1 MHEKTRENFI
11 NTPLIF
17 IDVDNLEGKTS
28 EDFINSLDADITPNI
43 WYNTFSS
50 VNGNERMRLVYLME
64 KNIDNE
70 HVYRYNS
77 HYIVDKLG
85 IEVDNCTFSP
95 FQFYLGTGKEQR
107 VQCVNGT
114 KHKVYDVE
122 LKEDNEQ
129 ERKSAN
135 TTYIK
140 KERNII
146 QCNCTFDNN
155 SDFMRNYWS
164 LDNREFIVKY
174 TDSIEV
180 DNCTFSP
187 FQFYLGT
194 GKEQRVQ
201 CVNGT
206 KHKVYDVELKEDNEQ
221 ERKSANTT
229 YIKKER
235 NIIQCNCTFDNNSDF
250 MRNYWSLDNREF
262 IVKYTDSI
270 EVVNNTPLKYDPAK
284 MYIELPDDYIEI
296 ERKTYTV
303 YDMRN
308 GEKTFKYK
316 DNYRWKDGEGRK
328 KKLFLTAIMRRMM
341 LPTIT
346 FEQLLFNTVWEL
358 ENFYLNTKKDYITKK
373 QVFQIVT
380 NALKENLDS
389 YKSMAKRDKRK
400 FIVNPYYNNVEGYSN
415 KQLAAM
421 AKKAIHYAEIGELY
435 DCNLTDKENL
445 KVLEEYGVKCS
456 LRTLKN
462 FRKDN
467 GISKYNKV
475 KK

>member
-1 MHEKTRENFI
+1 MSATALLLIIFLSMINVAVSHQKFTSKPSGAEIKKLTYAKKDVSIYTLTNLIACGYSFCAYYTKNSEFSMHEKSRENFI
-11 NTPLIF
+11 STPLIF

-28 EDFINSLDADITPNI
+28 EEFINSLDADITPNI

-50 VNGNERMRLVYLME
+50 VDGNERMRLVYLME
-64 KNIDNE
+64 KNIENE

-77 HYIVDKLG
+77 HHIVNKIG
-85 IEVDNCTFSP
+85 IDVDNCTFSP
-95 FQFYLGTGKEQR
+95 FQFYFGTGKQQR

-129 ERKSAN
+129 DSKIPI
-135 TTYIK
+135 TTDIK

-146 QCNCTFDNN
+146 QCNGDFDNN
-155 SDFMRNYWS
+155 SDFIRNYWN
-164 LDNREFIVKY
+164 LDNR
-174 TDSIEV
+174 
-180 DNCTFSP
+180 
-187 FQFYLGT
+187 
-194 GKEQRVQ
+194 
-201 CVNGT
+201 
-206 KHKVYDVELKEDNEQ
+206 
-221 ERKSANTT
+221 A
-229 YIKKER
+229 
-235 NIIQCNCTFDNNSDF
+235 
-250 MRNYWSLDNREF
+250 F

-270 EVVNNTPLKYDPAK
+270 EVVNNTPLNYDPTK

-303 YDMRN
+303 YDMNN

-328 KKLFLTAIMRRMM
+328 KKLFLTAIMRRMI

-380 NALKENLDS
+380 NALKEDLAS

-445 KVLEEYGVKCS
+445 VIMKQYGVKCS
-456 LRTLKN
+456 KNTLTRFKIDNGLRTYKQH
-462 FRKDN
+462 
-467 GISKYNKV
+467 SKA
-475 KK
+475 

>member
-1 MHEKTRENFI
+1 MINVAVSNQKFTTKPADAEIKKITYTKQDVSIYTLTNLISCGYAFCAYYTNNAEFSMRDKTKENFI
-11 NTPLIF
+11 GTPLIF
-17 IDVDNLEGKTS
+17 VDVDNLEGKTS
-28 EDFINSLDADITPNI
+28 EEFINSLDSDVMPNL

-50 VNGNERMRLVYLME
+50 TEGNERMRLVYLME
-64 KNIDNE
+64 KNIENE
-70 HVYRYNS
+70 NVYRYNT
-77 HYIVDKLG
+77 HYIVDKLC
-85 IEVDNCTFSP
+85 INVDNCTFSP
-95 FQFYLGTGKEQR
+95 FQFYLGTGKQQR

-114 KHKVYDVE
+114 KHKVYDIE
-122 LKEDNEQ
+122 FKEENEQ
-129 ERKSAN
+129 ESKSAN

-140 KERNII
+140 KEHNNIE
-146 QCNCTFDNN
+146 CNCTFDNN
-155 SDFMRNYWS
+155 SDFMRNYWN
-164 LDNREFIVKY
+164 LDNRAFLVKY

-180 DNCTFSP
+180 
-187 FQFYLGT
+187 
-194 GKEQRVQ
+194 
-201 CVNGT
+201 
-206 KHKVYDVELKEDNEQ
+206 
-221 ERKSANTT
+221 
-229 YIKKER
+229 I
-235 NIIQCNCTFDNNSDF
+235 
-250 MRNYWSLDNREF
+250 
-262 IVKYTDSI
+262 
-270 EVVNNTPLKYDPAK
+270 NNTPLNYDSAK
-284 MYIELPDDYIEI
+284 MYIELPEDYIEI

-303 YDMRN
+303 YEMKN

-341 LPTIT
+341 LPTIS

-373 QVFQIVT
+373 QVFQIVVS
-380 NALKENLDS
+380 ALKEDLES
-389 YKSMAKRDKRK
+389 YKTMAKRDKRK

-445 KVLEEYGVKCS
+445 KVLEEFGVKCS

>member
-1 MHEKTRENFI
+1 MITVAVSNQKFTSKPSGAEIKKITYTKKDVSIYTLTNLISCGYAFCAYYTNNSEFSMCDKTKENFI
-11 NTPLIF
+11 STPLIF
-17 IDVDNLEGKTS
+17 VDVDNLGGKTS
-28 EDFINSLDADITPNI
+28 EEFINSLDGDVMPNL

-50 VNGNERMRLVYLME
+50 SDGNERMRLVYVME

-85 IEVDNCTFSP
+85 IDVDNCTFSP
-95 FQFYLGTGKEQR
+95 FQFYFGTGKQQR

-114 KHKVYDVE
+114 KHKVFDVE

-140 KERNII
+140 EEEYII
-146 QCNCTFDNN
+146 RCNCTFDNN
-155 SDFMRNYWS
+155 SDFIRNYWN
-164 LDNREFIVKY
+164 LDNRAFILKY

-180 DNCTFSP
+180 
-187 FQFYLGT
+187 
-194 GKEQRVQ
+194 
-201 CVNGT
+201 
-206 KHKVYDVELKEDNEQ
+206 
-221 ERKSANTT
+221 
-229 YIKKER
+229 I
-235 NIIQCNCTFDNNSDF
+235 
-250 MRNYWSLDNREF
+250 
-262 IVKYTDSI
+262 
-270 EVVNNTPLKYDPAK
+270 NNTPLNYDPAK
-284 MYIELPDDYIEI
+284 MYIELPDDYIAI

-303 YDMRN
+303 YEMRN
-308 GEKTFKYK
+308 GEKNFKYK

-328 KKLFLTAIMRRMM
+328 KKLFLTAIMRRLMS
-341 LPTIT
+341 PTIT
-346 FEQLLFNTVWEL
+346 FEQLLFNTAWEF
-358 ENFYLNTKKDYITKK
+358 ENFYLNTKKDYISKK
-373 QVFQIVT
+373 QVFQIVVS
-380 NALKENLDS
+380 ALKEDLES
-389 YKSMAKRDKRK
+389 YKTMAKRDKRK

-435 DCNLTDKENL
+435 DCNLTDNENL

>member
-1 MHEKTRENFI
+1 MSNQKFTSKPASAEIKKITYTKQDVSIYTLTNLISCGYAFCAYYTNNAEFSMRDKTKENFI
-11 NTPLIF
+11 GTPLIF
-17 IDVDNLEGKTS
+17 VDVDNLDGKTS
-28 EDFINSLDADITPNI
+28 EEFINSLDSDVMPNL

-50 VNGNERMRLVYLME
+50 TEGNERMRLVYLME
-64 KNIDNE
+64 KNIENE

-85 IEVDNCTFSP
+85 INVDNCTFSP
-95 FQFYLGTGKEQR
+95 FQFYLGTGKQQR

-114 KHKVYDVE
+114 KHKVYDIE
-122 LKEDNEQ
+122 FKEENEQ
-129 ERKSAN
+129 DSKIPN
-135 TTYIK
+135 TTDIK

-146 QCNCTFDNN
+146 ECNGDFDNN
-155 SDFMRNYWS
+155 SDFMRNYWN
-164 LDNREFIVKY
+164 LDNRAFIVKY

-180 DNCTFSP
+180 
-187 FQFYLGT
+187 
-194 GKEQRVQ
+194 
-201 CVNGT
+201 
-206 KHKVYDVELKEDNEQ
+206 
-221 ERKSANTT
+221 
-229 YIKKER
+229 I
-235 NIIQCNCTFDNNSDF
+235 
-250 MRNYWSLDNREF
+250 
-262 IVKYTDSI
+262 
-270 EVVNNTPLKYDPAK
+270 NNTPLNYDPAK
-284 MYIELPDDYIEI
+284 MYIELPEDYIEI

-303 YDMRN
+303 YEMKK

-373 QVFQIVT
+373 QVFQIVVS
-380 NALKENLDS
+380 ALKEELES
-389 YKSMAKRDKRK
+389 YKSMVKRDKRK
-400 FIVNPYYNNVEGYSN
+400 FIVNPYYINVEGYSN

-445 KVLEEYGVKCS
+445 EIMKQYGVKCS
-456 LRTLKN
+456 KNTLTRFKIDNGLRTYKQ
-462 FRKDN
+462 R
-467 GISKYNKV
+467 SKA
-475 KK
+475 

>member
-1 MHEKTRENFI
+1 MINVAVSHQKFTTKPASAEIKKLTYAKKDVSIYTLTNLISCGYAFCAYYTNKAEFSMYEKSRENFI
-11 NTPLIF
+11 STPLIF

-28 EDFINSLDADITPNI
+28 EEFINSLDADITPNI

-64 KNIDNE
+64 KNIESE

-77 HYIVDKLG
+77 HHIVDQLC

-95 FQFYLGTGKEQR
+95 FQFYFGTGKEQR

-114 KHKVYDVE
+114 KHKVYDIE
-122 LKEDNEQ
+122 LKEENEQ
-129 ERKSAN
+129 ECKSAN
-135 TTYIK
+135 TTDIK
-140 KERNII
+140 KKRNII
-146 QCNCTFDNN
+146 RCNCTFDNN
-155 SDFMRNYWS
+155 SDFMRNYWNF
-164 LDNREFIVKY
+164 DNRAFIVKY

-180 DNCTFSP
+180 
-187 FQFYLGT
+187 
-194 GKEQRVQ
+194 
-201 CVNGT
+201 
-206 KHKVYDVELKEDNEQ
+206 
-221 ERKSANTT
+221 
-229 YIKKER
+229 I
-235 NIIQCNCTFDNNSDF
+235 
-250 MRNYWSLDNREF
+250 
-262 IVKYTDSI
+262 
-270 EVVNNTPLKYDPAK
+270 NNTPLNYDHTK

-303 YDMRN
+303 YAMRN
-308 GEKTFKYK
+308 GEKNFKYK

-328 KKLFLTAIMRRMM
+328 KKLFITAIMRRLM

-358 ENFYLNTKKDYITKK
+358 ENFYLNTKNDYITKK
-373 QVFQIVT
+373 QVFQIVVS
-380 NALKENLDS
+380 ALKEDLES

-400 FIVNPYYNNVEGYSN
+400 FIVNPYYNNVEGYNN

-445 KVLEEYGVKCS
+445 KVLEKYGVKCS
-456 LRTLKN
+456 LRTIKN

>member
-1 MHEKTRENFI
+1 MINVAVSNQKFTTKPADAEIKKLTYCKKDVSIYTLTNLISCGYAFCAYYTNNAEFSMRDKTKENFI
-11 NTPLIF
+11 GTQLIF
-17 IDVDNLEGKTS
+17 VDVDNLDGKTS
-28 EDFINSLDADITPNI
+28 EEFINSLDGDVMPNL

-64 KNIDNE
+64 KNIENE

-85 IEVDNCTFSP
+85 INVDNCTFSP
-95 FQFYLGTGKEQR
+95 FQFYLGTGKQQR

-114 KHKVYDVE
+114 KHKVYDIE
-122 LKEDNEQ
+122 FKDENEQ
-129 ERKSAN
+129 ESKSAN
-135 TTYIK
+135 ATYIK
-140 KERNII
+140 KEHNNIE
-146 QCNCTFDNN
+146 CNCTFDNN
-155 SDFMRNYWS
+155 SDFMRNYWN
-164 LDNREFIVKY
+164 LDNRAFLVKY

-180 DNCTFSP
+180 
-187 FQFYLGT
+187 
-194 GKEQRVQ
+194 
-201 CVNGT
+201 
-206 KHKVYDVELKEDNEQ
+206 
-221 ERKSANTT
+221 
-229 YIKKER
+229 I
-235 NIIQCNCTFDNNSDF
+235 
-250 MRNYWSLDNREF
+250 
-262 IVKYTDSI
+262 
-270 EVVNNTPLKYDPAK
+270 NNTPLNYDPAK
-284 MYIELPDDYIEI
+284 MYIELPEDYIEI

-303 YDMRN
+303 YEMKN

-341 LPTIT
+341 LPTIS

-358 ENFYLNTKKDYITKK
+358 ENFYINTKKDYITKK
-373 QVFQIVT
+373 QVFQIVVS
-380 NALKENLDS
+380 ALKEDLES
-389 YKSMAKRDKRK
+389 YKSMVKRDKRK

>member
-1 MHEKTRENFI
+1 MINVAVSHQKFTTKPADAEIKKLTYIKKDVSIYTLTNLISCGYSFCAYYTNNLEFLMHEKSRENFI
-11 NTPLIF
+11 STPLIF

-85 IEVDNCTFSP
+85 IDVDNCTFSP
-95 FQFYLGTGKEQR
+95 FQFYLGTGKQQR
-107 VQCVNGT
+107 VQCVNDT

-122 LKEDNEQ
+122 LKES
-129 ERKSAN
+129 KSAN
-135 TTYIK
+135 TTDIK
-140 KERNII
+140 KEHNNIE
-146 QCNCTFDNN
+146 CNCTFDNN

-164 LDNREFIVKY
+164 LDNRAFIVKY
-174 TDSIEV
+174 TDNVEV
-180 DNCTFSP
+180 
-187 FQFYLGT
+187 
-194 GKEQRVQ
+194 
-201 CVNGT
+201 
-206 KHKVYDVELKEDNEQ
+206 
-221 ERKSANTT
+221 
-229 YIKKER
+229 I
-235 NIIQCNCTFDNNSDF
+235 
-250 MRNYWSLDNREF
+250 
-262 IVKYTDSI
+262 
-270 EVVNNTPLKYDPAK
+270 NNTPLNYDPTK

-303 YDMRN
+303 YEMKN

-328 KKLFLTAIMRRMM
+328 KKLFLTAIMRRLM

-358 ENFYLNTKKDYITKK
+358 ENFYLNTKKDYITKQ

-389 YKSMAKRDKRK
+389 YKSMVKRDKRK
-400 FIVNPYYNNVEGYSN
+400 FIVNPYYNNDEGYSN

>member
-1 MHEKTRENFI
+1 MINVAVSNQKFTSKPSATEIKKITYTKKDVSIYTLTNLISCGYAFCAYYTNNTEFSMCEKTKENFI
-11 NTPLIF
+11 STPLIF
-17 IDVDNLEGKTS
+17 VDVDNLEGKTS
-28 EDFINSLDADITPNI
+28 EEFINSLDSDVMPNL

-50 VNGNERMRLVYLME
+50 TEGNERMRLVYLME

-85 IEVDNCTFSP
+85 INVDNCTFSP
-95 FQFYLGTGKEQR
+95 FQFYFGTGKQQR

-114 KHKVYDVE
+114 KHKVYDIE
-122 LKEDNEQ
+122 FKEENEQ
-129 ERKSAN
+129 ECKSAN

-140 KERNII
+140 KEHNNIE
-146 QCNCTFDNN
+146 CNCTFDNN
-155 SDFMRNYWS
+155 SDFMRNYWN
-164 LDNREFIVKY
+164 LDNRAFLVKY

-180 DNCTFSP
+180 
-187 FQFYLGT
+187 
-194 GKEQRVQ
+194 
-201 CVNGT
+201 
-206 KHKVYDVELKEDNEQ
+206 
-221 ERKSANTT
+221 
-229 YIKKER
+229 I
-235 NIIQCNCTFDNNSDF
+235 
-250 MRNYWSLDNREF
+250 
-262 IVKYTDSI
+262 
-270 EVVNNTPLKYDPAK
+270 NNTPLAYDPEK

-303 YDMRN
+303 YEMRN

-341 LPTIT
+341 LHKIT

-373 QVFQIVT
+373 QVFQIVVS
-380 NALKENLDS
+380 ALKEDLES

>member
-1 MHEKTRENFI
+1 MINVAVSHQKFTSKPASAEIKKITYTKKDVNIYTLTNLISCGYAFCAYYTNNEEFSMCDKTKENFI
-11 NTPLIF
+11 GTPLIF
-17 IDVDNLEGKTS
+17 VDVDNLEGKTS
-28 EDFINSLDADITPNI
+28 EEFINSLDSDVMPNL

-50 VNGNERMRLVYLME
+50 TEGNERMRLVYLME

-85 IEVDNCTFSP
+85 IDVDNCTFSP
-95 FQFYLGTGKEQR
+95 FQFYFGTGKQQR

-114 KHKVYDVE
+114 KHKVYDIE
-122 LKEDNEQ
+122 LKEENEQ
-129 ERKSAN
+129 ECKSAN

-140 KERNII
+140 KEHNNIE
-146 QCNCTFDNN
+146 CNCTFDNN
-155 SDFMRNYWS
+155 SDFMRNYWN
-164 LDNREFIVKY
+164 LDNRAFLVKY

-180 DNCTFSP
+180 
-187 FQFYLGT
+187 
-194 GKEQRVQ
+194 
-201 CVNGT
+201 
-206 KHKVYDVELKEDNEQ
+206 
-221 ERKSANTT
+221 
-229 YIKKER
+229 I
-235 NIIQCNCTFDNNSDF
+235 
-250 MRNYWSLDNREF
+250 
-262 IVKYTDSI
+262 
-270 EVVNNTPLKYDPAK
+270 NNTPLNYDPAQ

-303 YDMRN
+303 YEMKN

-328 KKLFLTAIMRRMM
+328 KKLFLTAIIRRMM
-341 LPTIT
+341 LHTIT

-373 QVFQIVT
+373 QVFQIVVS
-380 NALKENLDS
+380 ALKEDLES

-445 KVLEEYGVKCS
+445 EIMKQYGVKCS

>member
-1 MHEKTRENFI
+1 MYEKSRENFI
-11 NTPLIF
+11 STPLIF

-28 EDFINSLDADITPNI
+28 EEFINSLDADITPNI

-64 KNIDNE
+64 KNIESE

-77 HYIVDKLG
+77 HHIVDQLC

-95 FQFYLGTGKEQR
+95 FQFYFGTGKEQR

-114 KHKVYDVE
+114 KHKVYDIE
-122 LKEDNEQ
+122 LKEENEQ
-129 ERKSAN
+129 ECKSAN
-135 TTYIK
+135 TTDIK
-140 KERNII
+140 KKRNII
-146 QCNCTFDNN
+146 RCNCTFDNN
-155 SDFMRNYWS
+155 SDFMRNYWNF
-164 LDNREFIVKY
+164 DNRAFIVKY

-180 DNCTFSP
+180 
-187 FQFYLGT
+187 
-194 GKEQRVQ
+194 
-201 CVNGT
+201 
-206 KHKVYDVELKEDNEQ
+206 
-221 ERKSANTT
+221 
-229 YIKKER
+229 I
-235 NIIQCNCTFDNNSDF
+235 
-250 MRNYWSLDNREF
+250 
-262 IVKYTDSI
+262 
-270 EVVNNTPLKYDPAK
+270 NNTPLNYDHTK

-303 YDMRN
+303 YAMRN
-308 GEKTFKYK
+308 GEKNFKYK

-328 KKLFLTAIMRRMM
+328 KKLFITAIMRRLM

-358 ENFYLNTKKDYITKK
+358 ENFYLNTKNDYITKK
-373 QVFQIVT
+373 QVFQIVVS
-380 NALKENLDS
+380 ALKEDLES

-400 FIVNPYYNNVEGYSN
+400 FIVNPYYNNVEGYNN

-445 KVLEEYGVKCS
+445 KVLEKYGVKCS
-456 LRTLKN
+456 LRTIKN

>member
-1 MHEKTRENFI
+1 MCDKTKENFI
-11 NTPLIF
+11 GTPLIF
-17 IDVDNLEGKTS
+17 VDVDNLEGKTS
-28 EDFINSLDADITPNI
+28 EEFINALDSDVMPNL
-43 WYNTFSS
+43 WYTTFSS
-50 VNGNERMRLVYLME
+50 TDGNERMRLVYLME

-85 IEVDNCTFSP
+85 INVDNCTFSP
-95 FQFYLGTGKEQR
+95 FQFYLGTGKQQR

-114 KHKVYDVE
+114 KHKVYDIE
-122 LKEDNEQ
+122 LKEENEQ

-140 KERNII
+140 KEHNNIE
-146 QCNCTFDNN
+146 CNCTFDNN
-155 SDFMRNYWS
+155 SDFMRNYWN
-164 LDNREFIVKY
+164 LDNRAF
-174 TDSIEV
+174 
-180 DNCTFSP
+180 
-187 FQFYLGT
+187 L
-194 GKEQRVQ
+194 
-201 CVNGT
+201 
-206 KHKVYDVELKEDNEQ
+206 
-221 ERKSANTT
+221 
-229 YIKKER
+229 
-235 NIIQCNCTFDNNSDF
+235 
-250 MRNYWSLDNREF
+250 
-262 IVKYTDSI
+262 VKYTDSI
-270 EVVNNTPLKYDPAK
+270 EVVNNTPLNYDPAK
-284 MYIELPDDYIEI
+284 MYIELPEDYIEI

-303 YDMRN
+303 YDMKN

-346 FEQLLFNTVWEL
+346 FEQLLFNSVWEL

-373 QVFQIVT
+373 QVFQIVVS
-380 NALKENLDS
+380 ALKEELES

-415 KQLAAM
+415 RQLAAM

-435 DCNLTDKENL
+435 DCNLSDKENL

>member
-1 MHEKTRENFI
+1 MCDKTKENFI
-11 NTPLIF
+11 GTPLIF
-17 IDVDNLEGKTS
+17 VDVDNLEGKTS
-28 EDFINSLDADITPNI
+28 EEFINSIDNDVMPNL

-50 VNGNERMRLVYLME
+50 TDGNERMRLVYLME
-64 KNIDNE
+64 KNIENE

-85 IEVDNCTFSP
+85 INVDNCTFSP
-95 FQFYLGTGKEQR
+95 FQFYLGTGKQQR

-114 KHKVYDVE
+114 KHKVFDVE
-122 LKEDNEQ
+122 LKEDNE
-129 ERKSAN
+129 KDSKIPN

-146 QCNCTFDNN
+146 ECNGDFDNN
-155 SDFMRNYWS
+155 SDFMRNYWN
-164 LDNREFIVKY
+164 LDNRAFILKY
-174 TDSIEV
+174 TDSI
-180 DNCTFSP
+180 
-187 FQFYLGT
+187 
-194 GKEQRVQ
+194 
-201 CVNGT
+201 
-206 KHKVYDVELKEDNEQ
+206 DV
-221 ERKSANTT
+221 
-229 YIKKER
+229 I
-235 NIIQCNCTFDNNSDF
+235 
-250 MRNYWSLDNREF
+250 
-262 IVKYTDSI
+262 
-270 EVVNNTPLKYDPAK
+270 NNTPLNYDPAK
-284 MYIELPDDYIEI
+284 MYIELPEDYIAI

-303 YDMRN
+303 YEMKN
-308 GEKTFKYK
+308 GEKTFKFK

-373 QVFQIVT
+373 QVFQIVVS
-380 NALKENLDS
+380 ALKEDLES

-445 KVLEEYGVKCS
+445 EIMKQYGVKCS
-456 LRTLKN
+456 KNTLTRFKIDNGLRTYKQ
-462 FRKDN
+462 R
-467 GISKYNKV
+467 SQA
-475 KK
+475 

>member
-1 MHEKTRENFI
+1 MCDKTKENFI
-11 NTPLIF
+11 GTPLIF
-17 IDVDNLEGKTS
+17 VDVDNLEGKTS
-28 EDFINSLDADITPNI
+28 EEFINSLDSDVMPNL

-50 VNGNERMRLVYLME
+50 TEGNERMRLVYLME

-85 IEVDNCTFSP
+85 IDVDNCTFSP
-95 FQFYLGTGKEQR
+95 FQFYFGTGKQQR

-114 KHKVYDVE
+114 KHKVYDIE
-122 LKEDNEQ
+122 LKEENEQ
-129 ERKSAN
+129 ECKSAN

-140 KERNII
+140 KEHNNIE
-146 QCNCTFDNN
+146 CNCTFDNN
-155 SDFMRNYWS
+155 SDFMRNYWN
-164 LDNREFIVKY
+164 LDNRAFLVKY

-180 DNCTFSP
+180 
-187 FQFYLGT
+187 
-194 GKEQRVQ
+194 
-201 CVNGT
+201 
-206 KHKVYDVELKEDNEQ
+206 
-221 ERKSANTT
+221 
-229 YIKKER
+229 I
-235 NIIQCNCTFDNNSDF
+235 
-250 MRNYWSLDNREF
+250 
-262 IVKYTDSI
+262 
-270 EVVNNTPLKYDPAK
+270 NNTPLNYDPAQ

-303 YDMRN
+303 YEMKN

-328 KKLFLTAIMRRMM
+328 KKLFLTAIIRRMM
-341 LPTIT
+341 LHTIT

-373 QVFQIVT
+373 QVFQIVVS
-380 NALKENLDS
+380 ALKEDLES

-445 KVLEEYGVKCS
+445 EIMKQYGVKCS

>member
-1 MHEKTRENFI
+1 MSNQKFTSKPSCAEIKKITYTKKDVSIYTLTNLISCGYAFCAYYTNNVEFSMCDKTKENFI
-11 NTPLIF
+11 GTPLIF
-17 IDVDNLEGKTS
+17 VDVDNLEGKTS
-28 EDFINSLDADITPNI
+28 EEFINSIDNDVMPNL

-50 VNGNERMRLVYLME
+50 TDGNERMRLVYLME
-64 KNIDNE
+64 KNIKNE

-85 IEVDNCTFSP
+85 IDVDNCTFSP
-95 FQFYLGTGKEQR
+95 FQFYLGTGKQQR

-114 KHKVYDVE
+114 KHKVYDIE
-122 LKEDNEQ
+122 LKEENEQ
-129 ERKSAN
+129 ESKSAN

-140 KERNII
+140 KEHNNIE
-146 QCNCTFDNN
+146 CNCTFDNN
-155 SDFMRNYWS
+155 SDFMRNYWN
-164 LDNREFIVKY
+164 LDNRAFIVKY

-180 DNCTFSP
+180 
-187 FQFYLGT
+187 
-194 GKEQRVQ
+194 
-201 CVNGT
+201 
-206 KHKVYDVELKEDNEQ
+206 
-221 ERKSANTT
+221 
-229 YIKKER
+229 I
-235 NIIQCNCTFDNNSDF
+235 
-250 MRNYWSLDNREF
+250 
-262 IVKYTDSI
+262 
-270 EVVNNTPLKYDPAK
+270 NNTPLNYDPAK

-303 YDMRN
+303 YEMRN

-341 LPTIT
+341 LPTIS

-373 QVFQIVT
+373 QVFNIVAS
-380 NALKENLDS
+380 ALKEDLES

-421 AKKAIHYAEIGELY
+421 AKKAIHYAEIGDLY

>member
-1 MHEKTRENFI
+1 MHEKSRENFI
-11 NTPLIF
+11 STPLIF

-50 VNGNERMRLVYLME
+50 ANGNERMRLVYLME
-64 KNIDNE
+64 KNIENE

-85 IEVDNCTFSP
+85 IDVDNCTFSP

-107 VQCVNGT
+107 VQCINGT

-129 ERKSAN
+129 ESKSAN

-146 QCNCTFDNN
+146 ECNCTFDNN
-155 SDFMRNYWS
+155 SDFMRNYWN
-164 LDNREFIVKY
+164 LDNRAFIV
-174 TDSIEV
+174 
-180 DNCTFSP
+180 
-187 FQFYLGT
+187 
-194 GKEQRVQ
+194 R
-201 CVNGT
+201 
-206 KHKVYDVELKEDNEQ
+206 
-221 ERKSANTT
+221 
-229 YIKKER
+229 
-235 NIIQCNCTFDNNSDF
+235 
-250 MRNYWSLDNREF
+250 
-262 IVKYTDSI
+262 YTDSI
-270 EVVNNTPLKYDPAK
+270 EVVNNTPLNYDHAK

-303 YDMRN
+303 YEMKN

-435 DCNLTDKENL
+435 DCNLTDNENL

>member
-1 MHEKTRENFI
+1 MINVAVSNQKFTSKPSCAEIKKITYTKKDVSIYTLTNLISCGYAFCAYYTNNAEFSMRDKTKENFI
-11 NTPLIF
+11 GTPLIF
-17 IDVDNLEGKTS
+17 VDVDNLEGKTS
-28 EDFINSLDADITPNI
+28 EEFINSLDSDVMPNL
-43 WYNTFSS
+43 WYTTFSS
-50 VNGNERMRLVYLME
+50 TDGNERMRLVYLME

-85 IEVDNCTFSP
+85 IDVDNCTFSP
-95 FQFYLGTGKEQR
+95 FQFYLGTGKQQR

-114 KHKVYDVE
+114 KHKVYDIE
-122 LKEDNEQ
+122 LKEENEQ
-129 ERKSAN
+129 ECKSAN

-140 KERNII
+140 KEHNNIE
-146 QCNCTFDNN
+146 CNCTFDNN
-155 SDFMRNYWS
+155 SDFIRNYWN
-164 LDNREFIVKY
+164 LDNRAFIVKY

-180 DNCTFSP
+180 
-187 FQFYLGT
+187 
-194 GKEQRVQ
+194 
-201 CVNGT
+201 
-206 KHKVYDVELKEDNEQ
+206 
-221 ERKSANTT
+221 
-229 YIKKER
+229 I
-235 NIIQCNCTFDNNSDF
+235 
-250 MRNYWSLDNREF
+250 
-262 IVKYTDSI
+262 
-270 EVVNNTPLKYDPAK
+270 NNTPLNYDPAK
-284 MYIELPDDYIEI
+284 MYIELPEDYIEI

-303 YDMRN
+303 YEMKN

-328 KKLFLTAIMRRMM
+328 KKLFLTAIMRRMI

-373 QVFQIVT
+373 QVFQIVVS
-380 NALKENLDS
+380 ALKEDLES

>member
-1 MHEKTRENFI
+1 MINVAVSNQKFTSKPSGAEIKNITYAKKDVSIYTLTNLISCGYAFCAYYTNNLEFSMRDKTKENFI
-11 NTPLIF
+11 GTPLIF
-17 IDVDNLEGKTS
+17 IDVDNLEGRKS
-28 EDFINSLDADITPNI
+28 EDFINSLDSDIMPNL

-50 VNGNERMRLVYLME
+50 VNGNERMRLIYLME
-64 KNIDNE
+64 KNIENE
-70 HVYRYNS
+70 HVYRYNT

-85 IEVDNCTFSP
+85 IAVDNCTFSP

-114 KHKVYDVE
+114 KHKVYDIE

-129 ERKSAN
+129 ESEIPITKYN
-135 TTYIK
+135 N

-146 QCNCTFDNN
+146 RCNGDFDNS
-155 SDFMRNYWS
+155 SDFMRNYWN

-180 DNCTFSP
+180 
-187 FQFYLGT
+187 
-194 GKEQRVQ
+194 
-201 CVNGT
+201 
-206 KHKVYDVELKEDNEQ
+206 
-221 ERKSANTT
+221 
-229 YIKKER
+229 I
-235 NIIQCNCTFDNNSDF
+235 
-250 MRNYWSLDNREF
+250 
-262 IVKYTDSI
+262 
-270 EVVNNTPLKYDPAK
+270 NNTPLHCDSSK

-303 YDMRN
+303 YEMRN

-328 KKLFLTAIMRRMM
+328 KKLFLTAIMRRMI

-373 QVFQIVT
+373 QVFQIVVS
-380 NALKENLDS
+380 ALKEDLES
-389 YKSMAKRDKRK
+389 YKSMVKRDKRK

-435 DCNLTDKENL
+435 DCNVTDKENL
-445 KVLEEYGVKCS
+445 EIMKQYGVKCS

>member
-1 MHEKTRENFI
+1 MINVAVSNQKFTTKPADAEIKKITYTKKDISIYTLTNLISCGYAFCAYYTNNEEFSMRDKTKENFI
-11 NTPLIF
+11 CTPLIF
-17 IDVDNLEGKTS
+17 VDVDNLEGKTS
-28 EDFINSLDADITPNI
+28 EEFINSLDGDIMPNL

-50 VNGNERMRLVYLME
+50 TDGNERMRLVYLME
-64 KNIDNE
+64 KNIENE

-85 IEVDNCTFSP
+85 INVDNCTFSP
-95 FQFYLGTGKEQR
+95 FQFYLGTCKQQR

-114 KHKVYDVE
+114 KHKVYDIE
-122 LKEDNEQ
+122 FKDENEQ
-129 ERKSAN
+129 ESKSAN

-140 KERNII
+140 KEHNNIE
-146 QCNCTFDNN
+146 CNCTFDNN
-155 SDFMRNYWS
+155 SDFMRNYWN
-164 LDNREFIVKY
+164 LDNRAFLVKY
-174 TDSIEV
+174 TDSI
-180 DNCTFSP
+180 
-187 FQFYLGT
+187 
-194 GKEQRVQ
+194 
-201 CVNGT
+201 
-206 KHKVYDVELKEDNEQ
+206 DV
-221 ERKSANTT
+221 
-229 YIKKER
+229 I
-235 NIIQCNCTFDNNSDF
+235 
-250 MRNYWSLDNREF
+250 
-262 IVKYTDSI
+262 
-270 EVVNNTPLKYDPAK
+270 NNTPLNYDPAK
-284 MYIELPDDYIEI
+284 MYIELPEDYIEI

-303 YDMRN
+303 YEMKN

-328 KKLFLTAIMRRMM
+328 KKLFLTAIMRRMI
-341 LPTIT
+341 LPTIS

-373 QVFQIVT
+373 QVFQIVVS
-380 NALKENLDS
+380 ALKEELES

>member
-1 MHEKTRENFI
+1 MSATALLLILFLSMINVAVSHQKFTSKPSGAEIKKITYAKKDVSIYTLTNLISCGYAFCAYYTNNAEFSMCDKTKENFI
-11 NTPLIF
+11 GTPLIF
-17 IDVDNLEGKTS
+17 VDVDNLEGKTS
-28 EDFINSLDADITPNI
+28 EEFINALDSDVMPNL
-43 WYNTFSS
+43 WYTTFSS
-50 VNGNERMRLVYLME
+50 TDGNERMRLVYLME

-85 IEVDNCTFSP
+85 INVDNCTFSP
-95 FQFYLGTGKEQR
+95 FQFYLGTGKQQR

-114 KHKVYDVE
+114 KHKVYDIE
-122 LKEDNEQ
+122 LKEENEQ

-140 KERNII
+140 KEHNNIE
-146 QCNCTFDNN
+146 CNCTFDNN
-155 SDFMRNYWS
+155 SDFMRNYWN
-164 LDNREFIVKY
+164 LDNRAF
-174 TDSIEV
+174 
-180 DNCTFSP
+180 
-187 FQFYLGT
+187 L
-194 GKEQRVQ
+194 
-201 CVNGT
+201 
-206 KHKVYDVELKEDNEQ
+206 
-221 ERKSANTT
+221 
-229 YIKKER
+229 
-235 NIIQCNCTFDNNSDF
+235 
-250 MRNYWSLDNREF
+250 
-262 IVKYTDSI
+262 VKYTDSI
-270 EVVNNTPLKYDPAK
+270 EVVNNTPLNYDPAK
-284 MYIELPDDYIEI
+284 MYIELPEDYIEI

-303 YDMRN
+303 YDMKN

-346 FEQLLFNTVWEL
+346 FEQLLFNSVWEL

-373 QVFQIVT
+373 QVFQIVVS
-380 NALKENLDS
+380 ALKEELES

-415 KQLAAM
+415 RQLAAM

-435 DCNLTDKENL
+435 DCNLSDKENL

>member
-1 MHEKTRENFI
+1 MCDKTKENFI
-11 NTPLIF
+11 GTPLIF
-17 IDVDNLEGKTS
+17 VDVDNLEGKTS
-28 EDFINSLDADITPNI
+28 EEFINSLDSDVMPNL

-64 KNIDNE
+64 KNIENE

-77 HYIVDKLG
+77 HHIVNKLG
-85 IEVDNCTFSP
+85 IDVDNCTFSP
-95 FQFYLGTGKEQR
+95 FQFYLGTSKEQR

-129 ERKSAN
+129 DSKIPN
-135 TTYIK
+135 TTDIK

-146 QCNCTFDNN
+146 QCNGDFDNN
-155 SDFMRNYWS
+155 SDFMRNYWN
-164 LDNREFIVKY
+164 LDNR
-174 TDSIEV
+174 
-180 DNCTFSP
+180 
-187 FQFYLGT
+187 
-194 GKEQRVQ
+194 
-201 CVNGT
+201 
-206 KHKVYDVELKEDNEQ
+206 
-221 ERKSANTT
+221 A
-229 YIKKER
+229 
-235 NIIQCNCTFDNNSDF
+235 
-250 MRNYWSLDNREF
+250 F

-270 EVVNNTPLKYDPAK
+270 EVVNNTPLNYDPTK
-284 MYIELPDDYIEI
+284 MYIDLPDDYIEI

-380 NALKENLDS
+380 NALKEDLAS

-400 FIVNPYYNNVEGYSN
+400 FIVNPYYNNVVGYSN

-445 KVLEEYGVKCS
+445 EIMKQYGVKCS
-456 LRTLKN
+456 KNTLTRFKIDNGLRTYKQH
-462 FRKDN
+462 
-467 GISKYNKV
+467 SKA
-475 KK
+475 

>member
-1 MHEKTRENFI
+1 MINVAVSNQKFTSKPSNAEIKKITYTKKDVSIYTLTNLISCGYAFCAYYTNNAEFSMYDKTKENFI
-11 NTPLIF
+11 GTPLIF
-17 IDVDNLEGKTS
+17 VDVDNLEGKTS
-28 EDFINSLDADITPNI
+28 EEFINSLDSDIMPNL

-50 VNGNERMRLVYLME
+50 TDGNERMRLVYLME

-70 HVYRYNS
+70 HVYRYNA
-77 HYIVDKLG
+77 HNIVDKLG
-85 IEVDNCTFSP
+85 INVDNCTFSP
-95 FQFYLGTGKEQR
+95 FQFYLGTGKQQR
-107 VQCVNGT
+107 VQCVNGA
-114 KHKVYDVE
+114 KHKVYEID
-122 LKEDNEQ
+122 LKEENEQ
-129 ERKSAN
+129 DCKSAN

-140 KERNII
+140 KEHNNIE
-146 QCNCTFDNN
+146 CNCTFDNN
-155 SDFMRNYWS
+155 SDFMRNYWN
-164 LDNREFIVKY
+164 LDNRAFILKY
-174 TDSIEV
+174 TDSI
-180 DNCTFSP
+180 
-187 FQFYLGT
+187 
-194 GKEQRVQ
+194 
-201 CVNGT
+201 
-206 KHKVYDVELKEDNEQ
+206 DV
-221 ERKSANTT
+221 
-229 YIKKER
+229 I
-235 NIIQCNCTFDNNSDF
+235 
-250 MRNYWSLDNREF
+250 
-262 IVKYTDSI
+262 
-270 EVVNNTPLKYDPAK
+270 NNTPLQYDPAK
-284 MYIELPDDYIEI
+284 MYIELPEDYIEI
-296 ERKTYTV
+296 ERKTYTI
-303 YDMRN
+303 YEMKN

-341 LPTIT
+341 LNTIT

-373 QVFQIVT
+373 QVFQIVVS
-380 NALKENLDS
+380 ALKEDLES

-435 DCNLTDKENL
+435 DCNLSDKENL

>member
-1 MHEKTRENFI
+1 MINVAVSHQKFTTKPASAEIKKLTYAKKDVSIYTLTNLISCGCAFCAYYTNKAEFSMYEKSRENFI
-11 NTPLIF
+11 STPLIF

-28 EDFINSLDADITPNI
+28 EEFINSLDADITPNI

-64 KNIDNE
+64 KNIESE

-77 HYIVDKLG
+77 HHIVDQLC

-95 FQFYLGTGKEQR
+95 FQFYFGTGKEQR

-114 KHKVYDVE
+114 KHKVYDIE
-122 LKEDNEQ
+122 LKEENEQ
-129 ERKSAN
+129 ECKSAN
-135 TTYIK
+135 TTDIK

-146 QCNCTFDNN
+146 RCNCTFDNN
-155 SDFMRNYWS
+155 SDFIRNYWNF
-164 LDNREFIVKY
+164 DNRAFIVKY

-180 DNCTFSP
+180 
-187 FQFYLGT
+187 
-194 GKEQRVQ
+194 
-201 CVNGT
+201 
-206 KHKVYDVELKEDNEQ
+206 
-221 ERKSANTT
+221 
-229 YIKKER
+229 I
-235 NIIQCNCTFDNNSDF
+235 
-250 MRNYWSLDNREF
+250 
-262 IVKYTDSI
+262 
-270 EVVNNTPLKYDPAK
+270 NNTPLNYDPTK

-303 YDMRN
+303 YAMRN
-308 GEKTFKYK
+308 GEKNFKYK

-328 KKLFLTAIMRRMM
+328 KKLFITAIMRRLM

-358 ENFYLNTKKDYITKK
+358 ENFYLNTKNDYITKK
-373 QVFQIVT
+373 QVFQIVVS
-380 NALKENLDS
+380 ALKEDLES

-400 FIVNPYYNNVEGYSN
+400 FIVNPYYNNVEGYNN

-445 KVLEEYGVKCS
+445 KVLEKYGVKCS
-456 LRTLKN
+456 KNTLTRFKIDNGLRTYKQ
-462 FRKDN
+462 RTKA
-467 GISKYNKV
+467 
-475 KK
+475 

>member
-1 MHEKTRENFI
+1 MSDKTKENFI
-11 NTPLIF
+11 GTPLIF
-17 IDVDNLEGKTS
+17 VDVDNLEGKTS
-28 EDFINSLDADITPNI
+28 EEFINSIDSDVMPNL

-50 VNGNERMRLVYLME
+50 TEGNERMRLVYLME
-64 KNIDNE
+64 KNIENE

-77 HYIVDKLG
+77 HHIVDKLG
-85 IEVDNCTFSP
+85 IDVDNCTFSP
-95 FQFYLGTGKEQR
+95 FQFYFGTGKQQR

-114 KHKVYDVE
+114 KHKVYDIE
-122 LKEDNEQ
+122 LKEENEQ
-129 ERKSAN
+129 ESKSAN

-140 KERNII
+140 KEHNNIE
-146 QCNCTFDNN
+146 CNCTFDNN
-155 SDFMRNYWS
+155 SDFMRNYWN
-164 LDNREFIVKY
+164 LDNRAFILKY

-180 DNCTFSP
+180 
-187 FQFYLGT
+187 
-194 GKEQRVQ
+194 
-201 CVNGT
+201 
-206 KHKVYDVELKEDNEQ
+206 
-221 ERKSANTT
+221 
-229 YIKKER
+229 I
-235 NIIQCNCTFDNNSDF
+235 
-250 MRNYWSLDNREF
+250 
-262 IVKYTDSI
+262 
-270 EVVNNTPLKYDPAK
+270 NNTPLNYNPAK
-284 MYIELPDDYIEI
+284 MYIELPNDYIAI

-303 YDMRN
+303 YEMKN

-373 QVFQIVT
+373 QVFQIVVS
-380 NALKENLDS
+380 ALKEDLES
-389 YKSMAKRDKRK
+389 YKSMAKRDNRK
-400 FIVNPYYNNVEGYSN
+400 YIVNPYYNNVEGYSN

-445 KVLEEYGVKCS
+445 EIMKQYGVKCS